1 MESNKGFDSKL
12 GFIWNDYFIFKDE
25 IGFGSFSKVYK
36 VIHISKKETYALKKI
51 SKSRLNKTLI
61 DKFMNE
67 IELMKTLNHLN
78 IVKLID
84 YYVNDKYIILI
95 LEYCNCGSLKNLL
108 NKGLN
113 ENEIRPIVYQIVNGM
128 YYLNKMGIIHR
139 DLKPDNILLTTNAF
153 SNEENLVKII
163 DFGFSNNNSEL
174 YNTICGTPMYMS
186 PEIIA
191 GLKYN
196 SKSDIWSLG
205 IITYELFHNKHP
217 YDNPKS
223 LQQLNNNILNNKIL
237 YRNDISPY
245 FLDLL
250 HRLLEMNPT
259 NRIDYDALL
268 NHPWFFSKT
277 LINND
282 QKDDIFF
289 MELIGDSSNSTL
301 NQNNSNKK
309 IINDFDKTTYLEDNV
324 EYLSY
329 SQIIQM
335 KSTNTSNSNSNSI
348 LNEFDYSLNSSG
360 SINKNQDDNK
370 KKEFKEI
377 HILIEDY
384 YHKPNNNENVENNF
398 NNEISSPNN
407 YNWHSD
413 SFLNIPL
420 KIFRTIVGNFNS
432 PNSV

>member
-12 GFIWNDYFIFKDE
+12 GFIWNDYYVFKDE

-36 VIHISKKETYALKKI
+36 AIHILKKETYALKRI

-84 YYVNDKYIILI
+84 YYVNDKYIVIV
-95 LEYCNCGSLKNLL
+95 LEYCNGGSLKNLL

-139 DLKPDNILLTTNAF
+139 DLKPDNILLTTNDVSSSA
-153 SNEENLVKII
+153 STTVAAEQNLVKII
-163 DFGFSNNNSEL
+163 DFGFSNNNKEL
-174 YNTICGTPMYMS
+174 YNTLCGTPMYMS

-191 GLKYN
+191 GLKYD
-196 SKSDIWSLG
+196 SKSDLWSLG

-217 YDNPKS
+217 YDTPKS
-223 LQQLNNNILNNKIL
+223 LQQLNHNILHNKIL

-259 NRIDYDALL
+259 NRIDYDSLL

-277 LINND
+277 LIHND
-282 QKDDIFF
+282 PSADIFF
-289 MELIGDSSNSTL
+289 MELPVAFKDDPEL
-301 NQNNSNKK
+301 
-309 IINDFDKTTYLEDNV
+309 

-335 KSTNTSNSNSNSI
+335 KPTNTSNCNSDSI
-348 LNEFDYSLNSSG
+348 LNEFDYSIPSG
-360 SINKNQDDNK
+360 ISDTSGAASEENKQLAC
-370 KKEFKEI
+370 EI
-377 HILIEDY
+377 PILIENY
-384 YHKPNNNENVENNF
+384 YEKPTNNVEF
-398 NNEISSPNN
+398 ISEISPPIH
-407 YNWHSD
+407 NWHSD

-420 KIFRTIVGNFNS
+420 KIYKTLMGNFNS
-432 PNSV
+432 PNSI